1 MVMYGSFLNC
11 IFTHKNNQ
19 KDVQK
24 SFRMI
29 VKNINLNKQK
39 VSKCFCRQ
47 LSDVMICDPHECP
60 FYKVKGSK
68 FLDFDSK
75 KQKKTFPSILLQLM
89 LSLKLF
95 SFYTFPLINQA
106 TTINSHNLILGRKKN
121 PYKILYVS
129 IKKFI
134 FSRTYFKT
142 QKS

>member
-47 LSDVMICDPHECP
+47 LSDVMICDPLECP
-60 FYKVKGSK
+60 FYKVQGSK

-75 KQKKTFPSILLQLM
+75 KQKKKFPIDFTSTHA
-89 LSLKLF
+89 KF
-95 SFYTFPLINQA
+95 KTFYTFPLINQA